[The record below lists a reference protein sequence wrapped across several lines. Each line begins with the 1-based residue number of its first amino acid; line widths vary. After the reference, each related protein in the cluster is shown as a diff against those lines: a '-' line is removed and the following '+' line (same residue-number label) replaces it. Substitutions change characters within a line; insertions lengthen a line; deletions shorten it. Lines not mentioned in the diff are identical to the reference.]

1 MDSFEAS
8 NFKRMDNGNFE
19 YFVHHRPLGKKVN
32 GLYQHVP
39 WSDIAIQNVPLE
51 TTLHLENQN
60 KFIEYMNYIESMKGT
75 IKKVINERN
84 LDNKIRYSGT
94 NRLQFNKEYIDPYR
108 SRSIPKKKK
117 KKFPV
122 KPKLPYTK
130 TNKVVSYL

>member
-1 MDSFEAS
+1 MDSFES
-8 NFKRMDNGNFE
+8 PNFKRMDNGNFE

-32 GLYQHVP
+32 GLYQLVP

-60 KFIEYMNYIESMKGT
+60 KYIEYMNYIESMKGT
-75 IKKVINERN
+75 TKKVINERN
-84 LDNKIRYSGT
+84 LDNKVRYSGT
-94 NRLQFNKEYIDPYR
+94 NELQFNKEYIDPYR

-122 KPKLPYTK
+122 NAKLPYTK